1 MLKLAIITGALS
13 VLFDALVYLPL
24 LSNKFK
30 NLIALVAAADILIFS
45 GAALAV
51 SINGLTIVLGII
63 NLYRIFNYARLIR
76 ARMHKQYLLR
86 TAQRTAILL
95 ILFQAVII
103 LLKIG
108 LSTFTKVGLS
118 DMIKVCII
126 VDFVL
131 AAMLLLVT
139 LRNIR
144 KTEALPF
151 GQTIDYE
158 CVPTVSV
165 CIPARNETDDLEACL
180 RSLLSNNY
188 PKLEILVLDDCSQ
201 DRHTAEVIRSFAHA
215 GVRFLQGEPAPKE
228 HWLAKNWA
236 YEQLLKEASG
246 EYIVFCG
253 VDVRFE
259 PKSLVSIVS
268 TIMRKKKSMMSIV
281 PEYFDDRGKIRLI
294 QPMRYFWEIAPPRRI
309 FRRPPVLSSCWI
321 INSAR
326 MHELGGFS
334 SVTRSIVPEAFFAHS
349 FIANNGYSFV
359 RSSGVLGITS
369 FKVVSEQWDTAVRV
383 RYPQLHRHPEWVML
397 VTLFETTVLLVP
409 FAYVLFGWLAGV
421 DYIWALAMATVILLW
436 ISYGWTIKNTFYK
449 NSLVSALALPAAL
462 ILDTFLANYSMYRYE
477 FSDIEWK
484 ERNVCIPVMHV
495 TPSLPPN

>member
-13 VLFDALVYLPL
+13 VLFDAFVYLPP

-30 NLIALVAAADILIFS
+30 NLIALVAAANTPKLQRRVAGSQYQWSDYR
-45 GAALAV
+45 
-51 SINGLTIVLGII
+51 LGPI

-95 ILFQAVII
+95 IVFQAVII

-158 CVPTVSV
+158 RVPTVSV

-188 PKLEILVLDDCSQ
+188 PKLEI
-201 DRHTAEVIRSFAHA
+201 RWMTARRI
-215 GVRFLQGEPAPKE
+215 GIL
-228 HWLAKNWA
+228 
-236 YEQLLKEASG
+236 
-246 EYIVFCG
+246 
-253 VDVRFE
+253 
-259 PKSLVSIVS
+259 PKS
-268 TIMRKKKSMMSIV
+268 
-281 PEYFDDRGKIRLI
+281 
-294 QPMRYFWEIAPPRRI
+294 
-309 FRRPPVLSSCWI
+309 
-321 INSAR
+321 
-326 MHELGGFS
+326 
-334 SVTRSIVPEAFFAHS
+334 
-349 FIANNGYSFV
+349 
-359 RSSGVLGITS
+359 
-369 FKVVSEQWDTAVRV
+369 
-383 RYPQLHRHPEWVML
+383 
-397 VTLFETTVLLVP
+397 
-409 FAYVLFGWLAGV
+409 
-421 DYIWALAMATVILLW
+421 
-436 ISYGWTIKNTFYK
+436 
-449 NSLVSALALPAAL
+449 
-462 ILDTFLANYSMYRYE
+462 
-477 FSDIEWK
+477 
-484 ERNVCIPVMHV
+484 
-495 TPSLPPN
+495 